1 NGDDMQA
8 VIADVKTGEVTYAV
22 RDTKFN
28 GLKIKK
34 GDIIGIYGVEIVVK
48 GKNVDAVTGELLQKM
63 VDEDSELISIYF
75 GHEVDE
81 ETAESLAESL
91 EADFSD
97 CDIEVNDGGQPLYYY
112 IVSVE

>member
-1 NGDDMQA
+1 
-8 VIADVKTGEVTYAV
+8 
-22 RDTKFN
+22 
-28 GLKIKK
+28 
-34 GDIIGIYGVEIVVK
+34 
-48 GKNVDAVTGELLQKM
+48 M

-81 ETAESLAESL
+81 ETAESLAEAL